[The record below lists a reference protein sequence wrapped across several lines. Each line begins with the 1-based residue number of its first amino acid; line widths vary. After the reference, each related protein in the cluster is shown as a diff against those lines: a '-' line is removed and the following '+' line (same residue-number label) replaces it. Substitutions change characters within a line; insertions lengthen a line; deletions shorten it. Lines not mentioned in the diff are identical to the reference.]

1 MLSAVGV
8 CVGEEWEGRRKEDVK
23 SREEIALGTSIR
35 LWLIRE

>member
-8 CVGEEWEGRRKEDVK
+8 CVGEEWEGRRKE
-23 SREEIALGTSIR
+23 RREIQEEIALGTSIR